1 MFLYRQRIVIAMKG
15 DEIQCWRKE
24 TCAGLLD
31 TLSVDDLDMKIINLL
46 SENARMSNVDIA
58 NEIGVSEG
66 TVRRRINEMVKKGII
81 EGFILLLDCKESEKC
96 VKVFIS
102 LEVDHARLKG
112 VADELIRDHE
122 QIIAMYRTNSRF
134 NLLCEAMFRSVIELQ
149 NFIDKYLTMDGIVD
163 SDVRMVIG
171 SYKKCLWTG
180 I

>member
-1 MFLYRQRIVIAMKG
+1 MFLYCNRIVVLMEN

-31 TLSVDDLDMKIINLL
+31 TLPVDDLDMKVINLL

-58 NEIGVSEG
+58 SEIGVSEG
-66 TVRRRINEMVKKGII
+66 TVRRRINEMAKKGII
-81 EGFILLLDCKESEKC
+81 EGFILLLDCKEAQKC
-96 VKVFIS
+96 VKVFVS
-102 LEVDHARLKG
+102 LEVDDIHIQNVVEQIKSH
-112 VADELIRDHE
+112 D

-134 NLLCEAMFRSVIELQ
+134 NVLCEAMFRSVIELQ
-149 NFIDKYLTMDGIVD
+149 DFIDKYLMIDGITD
-163 SDVRMVIG
+163 SDVKMVIG